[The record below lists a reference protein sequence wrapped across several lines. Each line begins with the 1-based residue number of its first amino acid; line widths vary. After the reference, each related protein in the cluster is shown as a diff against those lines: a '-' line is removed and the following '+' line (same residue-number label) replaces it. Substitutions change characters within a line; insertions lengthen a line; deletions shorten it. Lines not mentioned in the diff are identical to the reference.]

1 MGQQQEIFWELFYCT
16 LNLASWVTHTHS
28 KGHSDPFSL
37 QQIIEITA
45 FEFRVLSVSS
55 IIWLMSFSIRPLVL
69 CKFSCY
75 ISTKP
80 SKVGLV
86 KKVHKLAL
94 IINQWWASS
103 SSRGQWGEMLTLIAI
118 CGFSQLQEERRQQD
132 RYMHNVL
139 HRTPFEQRLHLRTSM
154 MDFGQQC
161 EAEKPHRHHRHLLP
175 NPANSIEGS
184 SGPAPG
190 PRKPGKLNQWGGQ
203 VADIRCAYSNQV
215 FSGLEVATRS
225 AA

>member
-1 MGQQQEIFWELFYCT
+1 
-16 LNLASWVTHTHS
+16 
-28 KGHSDPFSL
+28 
-37 QQIIEITA
+37 
-45 FEFRVLSVSS
+45 
-55 IIWLMSFSIRPLVL
+55 MSFSIRPLVL

-161 EAEKPHRHHRHLLP
+161 EAENRIDIIVIFSLTRPIRLKEVRALLP
-175 NPANSIEGS
+175 ARENQVNSIS
-184 SGPAPG
+184 
-190 PRKPGKLNQWGGQ
+190 GGQ